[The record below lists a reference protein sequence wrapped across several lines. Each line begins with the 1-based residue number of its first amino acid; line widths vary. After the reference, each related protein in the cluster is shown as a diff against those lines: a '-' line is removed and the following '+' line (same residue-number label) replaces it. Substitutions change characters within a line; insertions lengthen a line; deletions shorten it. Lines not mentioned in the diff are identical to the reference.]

1 MFADATGKSV
11 EEIKKMDEL
20 GWLEDFMKKFFC
32 QQYILEEPIGT
43 ELEELIRHIQG

>member
-20 GWLEDFMKKFFC
+20 GWLEDFMKKFYG
-32 QQYILEEPIGT
+32 QQYKWEEPIGT
-43 ELEELIRHIQG
+43 ELEELIRQIQG